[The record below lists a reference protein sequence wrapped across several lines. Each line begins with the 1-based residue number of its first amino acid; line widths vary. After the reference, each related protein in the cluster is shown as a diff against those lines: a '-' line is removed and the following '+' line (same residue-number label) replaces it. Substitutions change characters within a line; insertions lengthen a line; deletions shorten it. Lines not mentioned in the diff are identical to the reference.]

1 MLKLNK
7 NSGFTLIELT
17 VVIVLISIML
27 FFTMP
32 KFQSFVGPNQNRKF
46 SRWLTM
52 QINTLKDNAARNR
65 KLYILH
71 ISPVSGKLWIT
82 EESATEEA
90 ILEAEEGGHQVPE
103 DLRITDV
110 EFPVHGKIS
119 AGRADICFYRNGYSD
134 KALIHLEDDDN
145 NQISFLIEPFLSK
158 VKQYDEYVEFED

>member
-17 VVIVLISIML
+17 VVIALIGIML

-32 KFQSFVGPNQNRKF
+32 RLQGFVGPNQDKKF
-46 SRWLTM
+46 SRWLIM

-65 KLYILH
+65 KLYTLH
-71 ISPVSGKLWIT
+71 ISPESGKLWIT

-110 EFPVHGKIS
+110 EFPIQGKIS
-119 AGRADICFYRNGYSD
+119 AGRADICFYKNGYSD

-158 VKQYDEYVEFED
+158 VKQYDEYIEFED